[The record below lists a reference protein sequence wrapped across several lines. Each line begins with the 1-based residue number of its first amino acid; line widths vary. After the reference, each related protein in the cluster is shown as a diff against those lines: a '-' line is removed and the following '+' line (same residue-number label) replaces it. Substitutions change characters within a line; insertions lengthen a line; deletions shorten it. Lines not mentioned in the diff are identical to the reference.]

1 VNLTSAAAR
10 RGPSP
15 SGTTPRGASHHGR
28 APRAAAA
35 SAAVLLIAASVA
47 ACATNLPTSAPLA
60 TTTGAAPTGTPLA
73 PESFGPPP
81 SATEPDDSA
90 PLTLDSSLLALL
102 PAAVNG
108 IAVTEDADAA
118 AEALGNQALPPIAT
132 AVDAA
137 VAVDAGNG
145 DLVYALVVRIRPTAF
160 GDEAFRQW
168 RDSYDQGACAAGGG
182 VVGNAEATLGG
193 RQTYITS
200 CVGGMH
206 TYHVFLKDQ
215 GIVISASA
223 IGDGRFGE
231 QLLDNLRVPAAS
243 AAPS

>member
-1 VNLTSAAAR
+1 MNL
-10 RGPSP
+10 
-15 SGTTPRGASHHGR
+15 
-28 APRAAAA
+28 AP
-35 SAAVLLIAASVA
+35 VA
-47 ACATNLPTSAPLA
+47 AGRMPARIGRPAAYVAILMCLSLAACSTPTPTTTPLA
-60 TTTGAAPTGTPLA
+60 TTTGRSPTDVVP
-73 PESFGPPP
+73 
-81 SATEPDDSA
+81 
-90 PLTLDSSLLALL
+90 
-102 PAAVNG
+102 
-108 IAVTEDADAA
+108 
-118 AEALGNQALPPIAT
+118 AEALGNQALPAIAT
-132 AVDAA
+132 ALDAA

-145 DLVYALVVRIRPTAF
+145 NLVYALVVRIRPTAF

-193 RQTYITS
+193 RQTFITS

-231 QLLDNLRVPAAS
+231 QLIDNLRVPS
-243 AAPS
+243 